1 MENRFKDIVQIIQQS
16 RTNALKAVNTELIHL
31 YWNIGAYVSEKI
43 QSSQWG
49 DSVVIEL
56 ANYIQ
61 HKEPTIKGF
70 SDKNL
75 WRMKQFYETYKDF
88 PKLSTLLREIS

>member
-70 SDKNL
+70 EPCQK
-75 WRMKQFYETYKDF
+75 
-88 PKLSTLLREIS
+88 IGV